1 MADKA
6 RATLF
11 LPQQNLYPF
20 AADSKKISTLRN
32 GYGYQLSRGIAQFAS
47 IKFAS
52 IIDKSMDITMADG
65 SQPSSPD
72 LMEGIEYQGL
82 PRTSGSECAR
92 FLCLD
97 KLLEALLSYSHLS
110 HRGQLRRSTGLP
122 AVDLRVVERHIM
134 KKLKEIFSPLNIINL
149 TESKIESIVS
159 ELLFTKRQRLF
170 LQDRIRGLEEEQEV
184 FRSAIGSPAT
194 SS

>member
-32 GYGYQLSRGIAQFAS
+32 GYGYQLSRGIAQVGLIASGKLFTYPLKLTQNTEIYGQAFIKFAS

-52 IIDKSMDITMADG
+52 ITDKSMDITMADG

-82 PRTSGSECAR
+82 PRTSGSECAS
-92 FLCLD
+92 
-97 KLLEALLSYSHLS
+97 KHLVQ
-110 HRGQLRRSTGLP
+110 RGRRSI
-122 AVDLRVVERHIM
+122 RH
-134 KKLKEIFSPLNIINL
+134 
-149 TESKIESIVS
+149 
-159 ELLFTKRQRLF
+159 KRRPGQPHWEAR
-170 LQDRIRGLEEEQEV
+170 QDRGRRRHYRRKQRHRLIRIKGFCALPNCS
-184 FRSAIGSPAT
+184 RRCCRIPI
-194 SS
+194 

>member
-47 IKFAS
+47 IT
-52 IIDKSMDITMADG
+52 DKSMDITMADG

-92 FLCLD
+92 FLCLA

-159 ELLFTKRQRLF
+159 ELLFTTQRLF